1 MRVRFAPSP
10 TGYLHVGSARTALFN
25 WLAVRHAGGEMILRS
40 DDTDQERGSDEYY
53 RDVIDGLRWLG
64 IDWDEGVEEGGPHGS
79 YRQSDRLERY
89 QAVAEQLRAAS
100 NAYLCF
106 CTPAELDVRRK
117 EAQAAGRPPGYD
129 GRCRTLDASESTARQ
144 AGGESA
150 VLRLA
155 VPRPGETVFD
165 DVVRGEVRFGHDHVE
180 DFVILRSNGSP
191 TYHLASTVD
200 DVDFA
205 ITHVV
210 RGEDLLSSTPK
221 HILIT
226 RAMGAEPPIYAHLS
240 LLMGPDGKKL
250 SKRHGDT
257 ALHAYRQ
264 GGYLPEAF
272 VNYVALLG
280 WNFGDD
286 ETVFT
291 RDEMVERFDLSDIQ
305 KNPAVFDNEK
315 LTWMN
320 GVYIRELGID
330 EFIARTLPAV
340 EADVGRALDG
350 GELEIY
356 RTIAPLIQERMKVLS
371 EAPAQVRFLFIEDL
385 EYDARS
391 WEKVLTKPDA
401 RAALETGLRNLSDLG
416 EWTTETIERS
426 LRAMLAELEL
436 NAGKGLQPVRVAVT
450 GSSISPPLFESLEA
464 LGPER
469 SLARLQEVLDR
480 L

>member
-1 MRVRFAPSP
+1 
-10 TGYLHVGSARTALFN
+10 
-25 WLAVRHAGGEMILRS
+25 
-40 DDTDQERGSDEYY
+40 
-53 RDVIDGLRWLG
+53 
-64 IDWDEGVEEGGPHGS
+64 
-79 YRQSDRLERY
+79 
-89 QAVAEQLRAAS
+89 
-100 NAYLCF
+100 
-106 CTPAELDVRRK
+106 VRRK

-129 GRCRTLDASESTARQ
+129 GRCRALDESESTARRE
-144 AGGESA
+144 GGEPA

-165 DVVRGEVRFGHDHVE
+165 DIVRGEVRFGHDHVE

-226 RAMGAEPPIYAHLS
+226 GAMEAQPPIYAHLS

-291 RDEMVERFDLSDIQ
+291 RQEMVERFDLSDIQ

-320 GVYIRELGID
+320 GVYIRQLD
-330 EFIARTLPAV
+330 PDAFQAHTFPLV
-340 EADVGRALDG
+340 EADLGRALA
-350 GELEIY
+350 EEEREIY
-356 RTIAPLIQERMKVLS
+356 RAVSPLIQERMKLLN
-371 EAPAQVRFLFIEDL
+371 EAPDQVRFLFVDDL
-385 EYDARS
+385 DYDPGS
-391 WEKVLTKPDA
+391 WEKVMTKPDSRPA
-401 RAALETGLRNLSDLG
+401 VEAALARLADLEKWSTSEIEEALRG
-416 EWTTETIERS
+416 
-426 LRAMLAELEL
+426 MLAELEL
-436 NAGKGLQPVRVAVT
+436 NARRGLQPLRVAVT

-464 LGPER
+464 LGRER
-469 SLARLQEVLDR
+469 SLARLQEVLVR

>member
-1 MRVRFAPSP
+1 VRFAPSP
-10 TGYLHVGSARTALFN
+10 TGFLHVGSARTALFN
-25 WLAVRHAGGEMILRS
+25 WLAVRHSGGEMILRS

-53 RDVIDGLRWLG
+53 HDVIDGLRWLG
-64 IDWDEGVEEGGPHGS
+64 IDWDEGIEVGGPHGS

-89 QAVAEQLRAAS
+89 QAVAEQLRAAG
-100 NAYLCF
+100 NAYRCF
-106 CTPAELDVRRK
+106 CTPAELDERRK

-129 GRCRTLDASESTARQ
+129 GRCRALDESESAARRDR
-144 AGGESA
+144 GEPA

-155 VPRPGETVFD
+155 VPRPGETVFED
-165 DVVRGEVRFGHDHVE
+165 IVRGEVRFGHDHVE

-226 RAMGAEPPIYAHLS
+226 EAMGAQPPIYAHLS

-250 SKRHGDT
+250 SKRHGD
-257 ALHAYRQ
+257 LHAYRQ

-286 ETVFT
+286 ETVFS
-291 RDEMVERFDLSDIQ
+291 REEMVERFDLSDIQ

-320 GVYIRELGID
+320 GVYIRELSID
-330 EFIARTLPAV
+330 DFIARTLPAV
-340 EADVGRALDG
+340 EADIGRSLEEP
-350 GELEIY
+350 ELGVY
-356 RTIAPLIQERMKVLS
+356 RTIAPLIQERMKLLT
-371 EAPAQVRFLFIEDL
+371 EAPEQVRFLFVEDL
-385 EYDARS
+385 EYDAQS

-401 RAALETGLRNLSDLG
+401 RDALETARRRLSDLG
-416 EWTTETIERS
+416 EWTTETVEAS

-436 NAGKGLQPVRVAVT
+436 SAGKGLQPVRVAVT

-464 LGPER
+464 LGQKR
-469 SLARLQEVLDR
+469 SLARLQEVLAR